1 MSAAVIFEWDGFF
14 CCLFFSI
21 LQAFTIEM
29 VFWGFV
35 GFGVCFFFLFLF
47 QREKIFFRIIMFN
60 KFKLLAYS
68 TLWETLTWLPLTA
81 FSIKL
86 MSSQNVVL
94 SIIFKSL
101 TWSRGVK
108 ITPSSNASCQ
118 KGFWG
123 LESCE
128 VNKAPPRGWAQ
139 R

>member
-1 MSAAVIFEWDGFF
+1 MVFF
-14 CCLFFSI
+14 VCLLFSI

-29 VFWGFV
+29 VFGGFV
-35 GFGVCFFFLFLF
+35 GFWGEFFVFLF

-68 TLWETLTWLPLTA
+68 TLWEKLTWSPLTA

-94 SIIFKSL
+94 SIIFKRL
-101 TWSRGVK
+101 TWRRGVK
-108 ITPSSNASCQ
+108 IAPSSNSSCQ

-123 LESCE
+123 LASCK
-128 VNKAPPRGWAQ
+128 VKKAPPRGWAQ